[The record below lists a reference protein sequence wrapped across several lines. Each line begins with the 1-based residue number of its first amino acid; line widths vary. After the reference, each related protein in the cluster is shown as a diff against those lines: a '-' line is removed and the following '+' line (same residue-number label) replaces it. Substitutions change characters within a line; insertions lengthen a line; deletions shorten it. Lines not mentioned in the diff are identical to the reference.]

1 MTAMPK
7 SILLLV
13 IAATLAVPAGAAQAP
28 QPAPIFRF
36 DTDEMWLN
44 LHHYLY
50 VLGRARAK
58 MPDASREAVAG
69 APADQARGLE
79 RLTDAERSVW
89 EEAVVFYAGGPSR
102 RDLIFDAPLPDITL
116 RLADAD
122 DAPNLSDTGIDRLN
136 TTPLERAAPIY
147 RKAWWP
153 DHQAANRARAAEI
166 QALVDRYGRQVLQRI
181 TKVYGMRWPA
191 DGYPVHVSAF
201 TNWAGAYS
209 TTGNLLVMSSLDA
222 QLRGAHGLET
232 AFHEGMHVWDNA
244 VMTLLRNEARRT
256 NKRLP
261 PNLSHAMIFYTAG
274 DAVRR
279 IIPGHVPY
287 ADAFGVWNRGYATFK
302 TPLQETWKPFL
313 DGNGTRDEAIAALVA
328 RVGLPIQGDD

>member
-1 MTAMPK
+1 MSAMRK
-7 SILLLV
+7 SMMLLV
-13 IAATLAVPAGAAQAP
+13 IAATLAVPTGAAQTP
-28 QPAPIFRF
+28 QPSPIFRF
-36 DTDEMWLN
+36 HTNEMWLN

-102 RDLIFDAPLPDITL
+102 SDLIFDAPLSDITR

-147 RKAWWP
+147 RKAWWA
-153 DHQAANRARAAEI
+153 DHQAANRAREAEI

-181 TKVYGMRWPA
+181 TKAYGMRWPA
-191 DGYPVHVSAF
+191 DGSPVHFSAF
-201 TNWAGAYS
+201 SNWAGAYS
-209 TTGNLLVMSSLDA
+209 TTGHLLVVSSLAKDLKGD
-222 QLRGAHGLET
+222 QGLET
-232 AFHEGMHVWDNA
+232 VFHEGMHQWDGG
-244 VMTLLRNEARRT
+244 MQPLLRVEAQRIG
-256 NKRLP
+256 KRLP
-261 PNLSHAMIFYTAG
+261 PNLSHAMIFFTAG
-274 DAVRR
+274 DSVQRV
-279 IIPGHVPY
+279 IPGHVPY
-287 ADAFGVWNRGYATFK
+287 ADAFSVWDRGYAVFK
-302 TPLQETWKPFL
+302 APLQETWKPYL
-313 DGNGTRDEAIAALVA
+313 DGKGTRDEAIAALVA
-328 RVGLPIQGDD
+328 RVAQ